1 LKSIDSGG
9 VVEKSTLKL
18 YINNVCP
25 LIRSQFDRDTFLNGL
40 IEDLYF
46 TCEDQMIEKKNTIEK
61 ISKNLEK
68 LGEIQELM
76 EALGSDV
83 DMEKDAEAFVD
94 NEGNPLRV
102 KKKKKKIC
110 EKV

>member
-1 LKSIDSGG
+1 
-9 VVEKSTLKL
+9 
-18 YINNVCP
+18 
-25 LIRSQFDRDTFLNGL
+25 
-40 IEDLYF
+40 
-46 TCEDQMIEKKNTIEK
+46 
-61 ISKNLEK
+61 
-68 LGEIQELM
+68 M
-76 EALGSDV
+76 EALGSDA